1 MTIHFT
7 ALYVVSV
14 KTSQADSWK
23 RGHLEP
29 ALIML
34 FTAAGVGINK
44 KNPDPVFFYFLL
56 ILYSFFPII
65 INIIR
70 IILNPDID

>member
-14 KTSQADSWK
+14 KTSQADLWK

-34 FTAAGVGINK
+34 FTAAGFKNLK
-44 KNPDPVFFYFLL
+44 KTDPVFLKFHFNPLFLFSYNCK
-56 ILYSFFPII
+56 YSK
-65 INIIR
+65 NYTEA
-70 IILNPDID
+70 